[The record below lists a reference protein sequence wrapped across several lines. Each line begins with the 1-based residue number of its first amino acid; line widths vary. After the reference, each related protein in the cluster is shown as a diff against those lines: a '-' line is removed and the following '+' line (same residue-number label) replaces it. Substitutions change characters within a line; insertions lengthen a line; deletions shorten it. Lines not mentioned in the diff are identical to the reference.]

1 MRKLNEKGI
10 SVIEIV
16 LSFSLVMIIVA
27 GLLTIIMH
35 YRVKSQVEMTRLDLV
50 TYKNTLTK
58 DIQDDIMKY
67 GVSDINYAGECALA
81 SASKYSI
88 CTNIVFNNGTEK
100 TLAVSQ
106 ININDIN
113 SLENKYIRYGNLNYT
128 IDDKLPDK
136 IPTGR
141 APGDFQSVFI
151 NDINFLSTDS
161 AVLNDGS
168 IIKIFSIDI
177 YIEHIDYDDDFGIHI
192 VTTNSNNLKNT
203 L

>member
-1 MRKLNEKGI
+1 M
-10 SVIEIV
+10 
-16 LSFSLVMIIVA
+16 
-27 GLLTIIMH
+27 
-35 YRVKSQVEMTRLDLV
+35 
-50 TYKNTLTK
+50 
-58 DIQDDIMKY
+58 
-67 GVSDINYAGECALA
+67 
-81 SASKYSI
+81 
-88 CTNIVFNNGTEK
+88 
-100 TLAVSQ
+100 
-106 ININDIN
+106 
-113 SLENKYIRYGNLNYT
+113 NYT